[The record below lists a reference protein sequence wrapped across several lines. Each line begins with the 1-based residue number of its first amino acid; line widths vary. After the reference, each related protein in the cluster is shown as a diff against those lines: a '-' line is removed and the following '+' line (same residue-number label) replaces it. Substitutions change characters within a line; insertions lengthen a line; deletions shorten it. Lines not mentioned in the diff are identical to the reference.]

1 MANHLYMV
9 GTFSTLAL
17 ILFLG
22 CSVLGFQG
30 KKDLVAVD
38 NTEYEGD
45 EGEVEDSENEEIHE
59 GPEHSSSDLD
69 DSDEERKR

>member
-1 MANHLYMV
+1 MKH
-9 GTFSTLAL
+9 FQLA
-17 ILFLG
+17 IYVVSCLF
-22 CSVLGFQG
+22 VFGFQG

-45 EGEVEDSENEEIHE
+45 EGEVEDSENEETHE
-59 GPEHSSSDLD
+59 GRPEHSSSDLE

>member
-1 MANHLYMV
+1 MKH
-9 GTFSTLAL
+9 FQLA
-17 ILFLG
+17 IYFV
-22 CSVLGFQG
+22 SWSFFFGFQG

-45 EGEVEDSENEEIHE
+45 EGEVEDSENEETHE
-59 GPEHSSSDLD
+59 SPEHSSGDLE